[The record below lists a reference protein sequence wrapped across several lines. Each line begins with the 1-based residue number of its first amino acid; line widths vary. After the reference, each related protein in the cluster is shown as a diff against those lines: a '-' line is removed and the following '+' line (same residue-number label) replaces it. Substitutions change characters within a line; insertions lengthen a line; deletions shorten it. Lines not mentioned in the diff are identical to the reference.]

1 MKNDFQVI
9 VVGGGHAGCEAA
21 LASARMGLKTLLIT
35 MHLDKIG
42 FMSCNPAI
50 GGVGKGQLVKEIDAL
65 GGEMARAADHSAIQ
79 FRMLNSSKGYAA
91 RSSRIQ
97 ADRAIYNRYMR
108 NRILNQTRLKV
119 LEDEAVDIIVENK
132 VCRGVITK
140 SGMRINSSAVVIT
153 TGTFLNGLIHIGMK
167 HVPGG
172 RIGEE
177 AAAGLSEG
185 LKKLGFKVG
194 RLKTGTTPR
203 LDGRTIDFSGLKIQ
217 HGDKEIVPFSFSTKA
232 IKCRQLPCY
241 ITSTNKK
248 THKIIRDNLDRSPLY
263 TGKIKAT
270 GVRYCPSI
278 EDKIVRFAD
287 RDSHTI
293 FLEPEGLKTH
303 EYYPNGISTSLPADV
318 QEDIVRSIKG
328 LEKAKTD
335 IPGYG
340 IEYDFVDPTELYST
354 LETKKIS
361 GLYMAGQINGTTG
374 YEEAASLGLMAG
386 INAALKIQKK
396 EPLVLKR
403 SDAYIGVL
411 IDDLTT
417 KGTNEP
423 YRMFTSRVEYR
434 LLIREDNADTRLMEA
449 GKRLGLADKKAYRA
463 MKEKAHNVAEAEKML
478 ESAKL
483 SRVLKQSH
491 VSYNDVLKMDKRLP
505 ELSYYEKVQVEVDM
519 KYGGY
524 IRRELAS
531 VGKFG
536 SLDRIKIPAKFDYSS
551 VKGLSNEIKE
561 KLAKMQPYSL
571 GQASR
576 ISGVT
581 PAAMSLLM
589 VKLHSN

>member
-1 MKNDFQVI
+1 MRNDFQAI

-21 LASARMGLKTLLIT
+21 LAAARMGLKTLLIT
-35 MHLDKIG
+35 MHIDKIG

-65 GGEMARAADHSAIQ
+65 GGEMAKAADHSAIQ

-97 ADRAIYNRYMR
+97 ADRAVYNRYMR
-108 NRILNQTRLKV
+108 SCILNEARLEV
-119 LEDEAVDIIVENK
+119 SEDEAVDIIVRNGASG
-132 VCRGVITK
+132 GVVTK
-140 SGMRINSSAVVIT
+140 SGKKIYSSAVVIT
-153 TGTFLNGLIHIGMK
+153 TGTFLNGLIHIGLK
-167 HVPGG
+167 HLPGG

-177 AAAGLSEG
+177 ACVGLSEG
-185 LKKLGFKVG
+185 LKKLGFMVG

-203 LDGRTIDFSGLKIQ
+203 LDGRTIDFSLLKVQ
-217 HGDKEIVPFSFSTKA
+217 HGDKEIVPFSFSTKT
-232 IKCRQLPCY
+232 IKCKQLPCY
-241 ITSTNKK
+241 ITNTNKK

-278 EDKIVRFAD
+278 EDKIVRFSD
-287 RDSHTI
+287 KDSHTI
-293 FLEPEGLKTH
+293 FLEPEGLKTN

-318 QEDIVRSIKG
+318 QEDIVHSIKG
-328 LEKAKTD
+328 LKNAKID

-354 LETKKIS
+354 LETKKIR
-361 GLYMAGQINGTTG
+361 GLYLAGQINGTTG

-396 EPLVLKR
+396 GPLVLKR
-403 SDAYIGVL
+403 SEAYIGVL

-423 YRMFTSRVEYR
+423 YRMFTSRVEHR
-434 LLIREDNADTRLMEA
+434 LIVREDNADTRLMET
-449 GKRLGLADKKAYRA
+449 GKKLGLVDKKAYRA
-463 MKEKAHNVAEAEKML
+463 MKEKTRNVTAAEKML
-478 ESAKL
+478 DAVKL

-491 VSYNDVLKMDKRLP
+491 VGYNDVLKMDKRLP
-505 ELSYYEKVQVEVDM
+505 PLSYYEKVQVEVDM
-519 KYGGY
+519 KYSGY
-524 IRRELAS
+524 IKREIAI
-531 VGKFG
+531 VRKFG
-536 SLDRIKIPAKFDYSS
+536 RLDHIKISEGFDYSS
-551 VKGLSNEIKE
+551 VRGLSNEIKE
-561 KLAKMQPYSL
+561 KLEKMRPYSL

-581 PAAMSLLM
+581 PVAISLLM
-589 VKLHSN
+589 VRLHC

>member
-1 MKNDFQVI
+1 MKNDTSTKLSITLSKQSASKGDFQVI

-21 LASARMGLKTLLIT
+21 LAAARMGLKTLLIT
-35 MHLDKIG
+35 MHIDKIG

-65 GGEMARAADHSAIQ
+65 GGEMAKAADHSAIQ

-97 ADRAIYNRYMR
+97 ADRAVYNRYMR
-108 NRILNQTRLKV
+108 NRILNETRLKV
-119 LEDEAVDIIVENK
+119 LEDEVVDIIIDPSPRPSIKSGACSGLTLNGSEWVKNK
-132 VCRGVITK
+132 VCRGIVTK
-140 SGMRINSSAVVIT
+140 SGKKMNSPAVIIT
-153 TGTFLNGLIHIGMK
+153 TGTFLNGLIYIGMN
-167 HVPGG
+167 HIPGG

-177 AAAGLSEG
+177 AAIGLSEA
-185 LKKLGFKVG
+185 LKKFGFRVG

-203 LDGRTIDFSGLKIQ
+203 LDGRTIDFSGLKVQ
-217 HGDKEIVPFSFSTKA
+217 HGDKDIVPFSFSTKT
-232 IKCRQLPCY
+232 IKCRQVPCY
-241 ITSTNKK
+241 ITNTNKK

-278 EDKIVRFAD
+278 EDKIVRFSD

-293 FLEPEGLKTH
+293 FLEPEGLKTN

-318 QEDIVRSIKG
+318 QEDIVHSIKG

-335 IPGYG
+335 TPGYG

-354 LETKKIS
+354 LESKKIN

-403 SDAYIGVL
+403 SEAYIGVL

-423 YRMFTSRVEYR
+423 YRMFTSRVEHR
-434 LLIREDNADTRLMEA
+434 LIVREDNADTRLMET
-449 GKRLGLADKKAYRA
+449 GKRLGLVDKKAYRA
-463 MKEKAHNVAEAEKML
+463 MKEKTRNVAGAQKML
-478 ESAKL
+478 DIAKL

-491 VSYNDVLKMDKRLP
+491 I
-505 ELSYYEKVQVEVDM
+505 
-519 KYGGY
+519 G
-524 IRRELAS
+524 
-531 VGKFG
+531 
-536 SLDRIKIPAKFDYSS
+536 
-551 VKGLSNEIKE
+551 
-561 KLAKMQPYSL
+561 
-571 GQASR
+571 
-576 ISGVT
+576 
-581 PAAMSLLM
+581 
-589 VKLHSN
+589 